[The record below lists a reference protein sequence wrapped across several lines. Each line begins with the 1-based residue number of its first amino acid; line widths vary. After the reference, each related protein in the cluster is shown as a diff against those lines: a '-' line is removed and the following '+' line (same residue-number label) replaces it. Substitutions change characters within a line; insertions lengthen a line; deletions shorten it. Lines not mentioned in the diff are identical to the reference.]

1 MRGEGSDPWTVYG
14 FVREGETPSRSLPRK
29 DSRFLTVIP
38 EGSPIPENPGD
49 AHAAGAEPPGA
60 SHQYT

>member
-1 MRGEGSDPWTVYG
+1 MDCLRVCARGGNPLPVPP
-14 FVREGETPSRSLPRK
+14 REERRV
-29 DSRFLTVIP
+29 LTVIP